1 MICHY
6 CGRVEPVPDKCP
18 RCGNEAFGRFGA
30 GTQQVEERFLQVFP
44 GSKALRMDQ
53 DTTTGRVSHA
63 DILDRF
69 GRGEADVLIGTQMIA
84 KGHDYPNVTVAG
96 ILSADLM
103 LGTGDFR
110 AGERA
115 FQLITQ
121 AAGRAGRG
129 TEAGKVYIQAYNT
142 DDYAVQTAC
151 KQDYEAFYRQEIVF
165 RRTQGYPPFGVI
177 GLVTLL
183 SSDASK
189 AAVAAAET
197 SHRIRETCAATQGLE
212 GISVSDPAK
221 APVYRLRDRY
231 RWRLVVRA
239 LREPQLSR
247 LFSALAERPLP
258 TDVSLS
264 MDIDPYSLL

>member
-1 MICHY
+1 
-6 CGRVEPVPDKCP
+6 
-18 RCGNEAFGRFGA
+18 
-30 GTQQVEERFLQVFP
+30 
-44 GSKALRMDQ
+44 MDQ

-96 ILSADLM
+96 ILSVDLM
-103 LGTGDFR
+103 LGMGDFR

-129 TEAGKVYIQAYNT
+129 QAAGKVYIQAYNT

-151 KQDYEAFYRQEIVF
+151 RQDYEAFYRQEIVY

-189 AAVAAAET
+189 AAVAATEI
-197 SHRIRETCAATQGLE
+197 SHRIRETCAATQGME

-239 LREPQLSR
+239 AREPQLSR
-247 LFSALAERPLP
+247 LFSALSERPLP

-264 MDIDPYSLL
+264 MDIDPYSLM